1 MNLKSFLSNEG
12 IRLTQTNIIDELS
25 KITSNLENGSSEN
38 IDYDIVHMGIHWSID
53 DRERNA
59 NFWLEKAAELGNAK
73 AIDIIN
79 NKKKTIENHDVK
91 SHNDENEQFTN
102 EYYKE
107 ELVKVTKKTAKS
119 LLGFTIDKLEQL
131 KKSL

>member
-1 MNLKSFLSNEG
+1 
-12 IRLTQTNIIDELS
+12 
-25 KITSNLENGSSEN
+25 
-38 IDYDIVHMGIHWSID
+38 MGIHWSIEE
-53 DRERNA
+53 RERNA
-59 NFWLEKAAELGNAK
+59 SFWLEKAASLGNAK

-79 NKKKTIENHDVK
+79 NKKKSEENHEVK
-91 SHNDENEQFTN
+91 VNNDEHEQFSN

-119 LLGFTIDKLEQL
+119 ILGFTIDKLEQI

>member
-1 MNLKSFLSNEG
+1 
-12 IRLTQTNIIDELS
+12 
-25 KITSNLENGSSEN
+25 
-38 IDYDIVHMGIHWSID
+38 MGIHWSID

-91 SHNDENEQFTN
+91 SYNDEHEQFNN

-107 ELVKVTKKTAKS
+107 EIVKVTKKTAKS